1 MSLSIRSSVTAA
13 VLSNPVGETRSVIG
27 RGVLKNGFLMH
38 GRLNAHAAEI
48 AADAAALDALATL
61 IDQVTHISELFTAQ
75 GIKRLVR

>member
-1 MSLSIRSSVTAA
+1 
-13 VLSNPVGETRSVIG
+13 
-27 RGVLKNGFLMH
+27 MH
-38 GRLNAHAAEI
+38 GRLDAHTAEI